1 MWKLRYPSSAQSL
14 RKGIRCM
21 ILILRKIAKA
31 TEVSMSKDVSNVGRQ
46 RKQTKRSAL
55 HWSWMGVSTSW
66 VFSAAT
72 VNEFWNA
79 SKYDIFPRRTRQSSR
94 DFNSNRNHSQYGLN
108 TDDACAL
115 PISMSVAPLSMIV
128 VGCLKAKFVWV
139 LSVVI
144 GTLWVSCSPRA
155 TNSWRLNIARVDAT
169 LASPRITPVTFI
181 MMIWCCSGVL
191 KSDMN
196 PEKVNLTSVSL
207 QYRASIPEDVHKVDG
222 QNEERWKSSQRRS
235 QHKLGKRTYYRGRL
249 ASLIS
254 SDLRWLQNK
263 SVR

>member
-1 MWKLRYPSSAQSL
+1 MLVTWGDKGNRPSV
-14 RKGIRCM
+14 
-21 ILILRKIAKA
+21 LIL
-31 TEVSMSKDVSNVGRQ
+31 DGCF
-46 RKQTKRSAL
+46 
-55 HWSWMGVSTSW
+55 HFMG
-66 VFSAAT
+66 FLSAAT

-79 SKYDIFPRRTRQSSR
+79 SKYNVFPRRTRQSSR

-128 VGCLKAKFVWV
+128 VGCLKAMFVWV

-155 TNSWRLNIARVDAT
+155 TNSWRLKIARVDAT

-196 PEKVNLTSVSL
+196 PEKVNLASVSL
-207 QYRASIPEDVHKVDG
+207 QNHALIPEDVHKVDG

-235 QHKLGKRTYYRGRL
+235 
-249 ASLIS
+249 
-254 SDLRWLQNK
+254 
-263 SVR
+263 